1 MLVRRR
7 RLVTES
13 GVPVRER
20 ASGRERVPRRGGAAG
35 AARAGAWRLARLVRL
50 IARLV
55 AGVLV
60 AGILLVVFEANRDNT
75 IVEAVLDA
83 ARFLAGPF
91 DDMFQPDGRKAQ
103 IGVNWGIAAAAYLLV
118 GGLIARLLRR

>member
-1 MLVRRR
+1 MVCPYASARPG
-7 RLVTES
+7 ES
-13 GVPVRER
+13 GYPAAV
-20 ASGRERVPRRGGAAG
+20 GAAG

-103 IGVNWGIAAAAYLLV
+103 IGVNWGIAAAVYLLV